1 MQRQVLK
8 GGWSHLCLVTS
19 WDWCPGWTEATRL
32 QPSLYTSGS
41 WVCLYWQ
48 QLVPAGGLA
57 PGRHCNPGILAIRK
71 QWRHHLAFTTP
82 HTTQQQ
88 QKNKNNQKPTHMVF
102 DFLWTGQGTFL
113 VQDFHRP
120 NGAKIL
126 RFGNFPETLTYL
138 GSLENC
144 QKSKSFSKIW
154 LWNCGTFAIIFWPAK
169 IFFLKK
175 FKKM

>member
-1 MQRQVLK
+1 MFSVFRGTK
-8 GGWSHLCLVTS
+8 YDDIKPNHTKK
-19 WDWCPGWTEATRL
+19 
-32 QPSLYTSGS
+32 
-41 WVCLYWQ
+41 Q
-48 QLVPAGGLA
+48 Q
-57 PGRHCNPGILAIRK
+57 K
-71 QWRHHLAFTTP
+71 
-82 HTTQQQ
+82 QQ

-154 LWNCGTFAIIFWPAK
+154 LWKSWNFGN
-169 IFFLKK
+169 FLDRTRKLPHFQYIGHFLTMMGGRFGQK
-175 FKKM
+175 NGQT

>member
-1 MQRQVLK
+1 MFSVFRGTK
-8 GGWSHLCLVTS
+8 YDDIKPNHTKK
-19 WDWCPGWTEATRL
+19 
-32 QPSLYTSGS
+32 
-41 WVCLYWQ
+41 Q
-48 QLVPAGGLA
+48 Q
-57 PGRHCNPGILAIRK
+57 K
-71 QWRHHLAFTTP
+71 
-82 HTTQQQ
+82 QQ

-113 VQDFHRP
+113 VRDFHRP

-154 LWNCGTFAIIFWPAK
+154 LWKFRNFGY
-169 IFFLKK
+169 FLDRARKLPHFQYIGHILTMMGGRFGQK
-175 FKKM
+175 NGQT